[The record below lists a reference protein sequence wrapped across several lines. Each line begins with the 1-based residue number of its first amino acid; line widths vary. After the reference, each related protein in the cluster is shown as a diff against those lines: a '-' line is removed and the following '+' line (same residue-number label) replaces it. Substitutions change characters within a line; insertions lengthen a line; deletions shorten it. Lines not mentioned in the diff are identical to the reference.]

1 MTLENHSVLS
11 KSLKAWRA
19 IGCRGPDPR
28 ELALGAFRRMFGF
41 SVVCKE
47 DGCGLVQKGEGECGS
62 ETDTGQGSLVVGFLD
77 GTGAWLRFAVCKA
90 MWQREE
96 LCDAPSLRRLQDN
109 GTVSWGLQE
118 AQRLR
123 LGVTD
128 PWGQRTGAVER
139 KETAPTWPKGRQI
152 SMWEGA
158 KVWVEWSTLKILCL
172 FLSLRVGVEKIE
184 KTALSMTWRAVHL
197 NLGSSRTWSREC
209 TECAAWWSTKLS
221 WPPGSLS
228 SAFFRRRAR
237 AIHLLVGSR
246 VGGHLVLV

>member
-1 MTLENHSVLS
+1 MTLENHSLLS

-19 IGCRGPDPR
+19 IGCHGPDRR
-28 ELALGAFRRMFGF
+28 ELALGAFRKMFGF
-41 SVVCKE
+41 SVVRKE

-62 ETDTGQGSLVVGFLD
+62 ETVTGQGGLAVGFLD
-77 GTGAWLRFAVCKA
+77 GTGAWCRFAVCKA
-90 MWQREE
+90 TWQREE
-96 LCDAPSLRRLQDN
+96 LWCTASQASP
-109 GTVSWGLQE
+109 
-118 AQRLR
+118 
-123 LGVTD
+123 
-128 PWGQRTGAVER
+128 GQRYGVMGTTRGAKTQSGSNWPLRSEDGDGGEEGDTV
-139 KETAPTWPKGRQI
+139 PTWPKGRQI

-158 KVWVEWSTLKILCL
+158 EVWVEWSTLKILCL
-172 FLSLRVGVEKIE
+172 FLSLCVGVEKIE

-197 NLGSSRTWSREC
+197 NLGGSRTWSRDC

-237 AIHLLVGSR
+237 AVHLLVGSR